1 LASLTEFKQEIESLG
16 RKALAV
22 QVDVLCQSDIENM
35 VQAAIK
41 EYGKI
46 DILVNNAG
54 LNIRSPSAEFAWE
67 DWDTVVDT
75 NLKGNFFCAQA
86 VGKEMIKRNYGRII
100 NMGSCT
106 CVFGME
112 GIAPYTASRGG
123 VLLMTRSLAAEWGK
137 YGITVNVLAPGWF
150 KTAQNAA
157 LYENKEWLTN
167 VKSRIPLNRP
177 GLPND
182 LDGTVI
188 FLASDASAYITGQ
201 MILVDGGFTTG
212 ATKAITHLLPVG
224 QKPMIYYPIERLT
237 AIGIE
242 EILVVTG
249 IEHMG
254 DVVSLLGSGKD
265 FGCRFTYKVQD
276 EAGGIAQALALAENF
291 ADNHPT
297 TVILGDNIFR
307 ASLKSYAEKFIA
319 QTTGAR
325 ILLKQVANPQRFGVA
340 ELSDGKIVGIEEKP
354 QVPKSDYAVTGIYF
368 YDARVFDI
376 IREIKPS
383 ARGELEITHVNEAYI
398 ARGELAYD
406 ILDGWWTDAG
416 TFESL
421 NRANE
426 LVAKEPPL

>member
-1 LASLTEFKQEIESLG
+1 MQDLFDLSGKVAVVTGASRGLGQYFGRALANAGADLVITSRTLASLTEFKQEIESLG

-22 QVDVLCQSDIENM
+22 QMDVLCQSDIENM
-35 VQAAIK
+35 VQMAIK

-54 LNIRSPSAEFAWE
+54 LNIRSASAEFAWE

-86 VGKEMIKRNYGRII
+86 VGREMIKRNYGRII

-212 ATKAITHLLPVG
+212 ATKAIT
-224 QKPMIYYPIERLT
+224 
-237 AIGIE
+237 
-242 EILVVTG
+242 
-249 IEHMG
+249 
-254 DVVSLLGSGKD
+254 
-265 FGCRFTYKVQD
+265 
-276 EAGGIAQALALAENF
+276 
-291 ADNHPT
+291 
-297 TVILGDNIFR
+297 
-307 ASLKSYAEKFIA
+307 
-319 QTTGAR
+319 
-325 ILLKQVANPQRFGVA
+325 
-340 ELSDGKIVGIEEKP
+340 
-354 QVPKSDYAVTGIYF
+354 
-368 YDARVFDI
+368 
-376 IREIKPS
+376 
-383 ARGELEITHVNEAYI
+383 
-398 ARGELAYD
+398 
-406 ILDGWWTDAG
+406 
-416 TFESL
+416 
-421 NRANE
+421 
-426 LVAKEPPL
+426 